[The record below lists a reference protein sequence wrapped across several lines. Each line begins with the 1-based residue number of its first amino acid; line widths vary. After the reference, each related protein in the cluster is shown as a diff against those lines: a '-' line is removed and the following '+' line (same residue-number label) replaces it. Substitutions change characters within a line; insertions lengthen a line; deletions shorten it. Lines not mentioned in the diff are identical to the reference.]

1 MFRNWSVDKLIIVST
16 TLCVLSEVV
25 INFITSYQHIY
36 DLGLKFG
43 EYGVDARL
51 MPVGID
57 LMLLAFAEVNLF
69 LSRRGRK
76 STWMRLG
83 LAVGVLGT
91 VLANAAYGASWGAT
105 GASLAFWSPL
115 ALFATVEAG
124 MMLLRVAAEDAA
136 KAKPIPAAPLPADYP
151 MPASRGWDYPVVG
164 PPGPS
169 AKPVTLADAEEFPD
183 AIPKTDQ
190 TIQQAAIAASEAA
203 AAAEPEGKPQ
213 APPQPRPDAWQG
225 LSGIGLSNGARG

>member
-16 TLCVLSEVV
+16 TLVVLAEVV

-36 DLGLKFG
+36 DLGLKYG
-43 EYGVDARL
+43 EFGVDARL

-76 STWMRLG
+76 SAWMRLG
-83 LAVGVLGT
+83 LAAGVVGT
-91 VLANAAYGASWGAT
+91 VLANGAYGANWGVT

-124 MMLLRVAAEDAA
+124 MTLLRVAAED
-136 KAKPIPAAPLPADYP
+136 KD
-151 MPASRGWDYPVVG
+151 
-164 PPGPS
+164 
-169 AKPVTLADAEEFPD
+169 T
-183 AIPKTDQ
+183 
-190 TIQQAAIAASEAA
+190 EAA
-203 AAAEPEGKPQ
+203 ALLSGPSRAIWTGAKSYEMWPPQQAPAENPVAGPPIEVMERVLANLPTEGTPAPRPYAPEPEGKSP
-213 APPQPRPDAWQG
+213 APPQPKPDAWQG
-225 LSGIGLSNGARG
+225 LNGIGLNNGASR

>member
-1 MFRNWSVDKLIIVST
+1 MVNWLKSWTVDRLIIVST
-16 TLCVLSEVV
+16 TITVLAEVV

-76 STWMRLG
+76 SRWMRIG
-83 LAVGVLGT
+83 LALGVLGT
-91 VLANAAYGASWGAT
+91 VLANGAYGANWGAT
-105 GASLAFWSPL
+105 GGMLAFWSPL

-124 MMLLRVAAEDAA
+124 MLLLRVAAEDREKVASTALSAPRMAIPGEDFPPITEAA
-136 KAKPIPAAPLPADYP
+136 IQEALRRLAEIRQNE
-151 MPASRGWDYPVVG
+151 PASV
-164 PPGPS
+164 PGPGEGEIDS
-169 AKPVTLADAEEFPD
+169 PEL
-183 AIPKTDQ
+183 
-190 TIQQAAIAASEAA
+190 
-203 AAAEPEGKPQ
+203 EGKDS
-213 APPQPRPDAWQG
+213 APALHLESWRG
-225 LSGIGLSNGARG
+225 LNGARVQ